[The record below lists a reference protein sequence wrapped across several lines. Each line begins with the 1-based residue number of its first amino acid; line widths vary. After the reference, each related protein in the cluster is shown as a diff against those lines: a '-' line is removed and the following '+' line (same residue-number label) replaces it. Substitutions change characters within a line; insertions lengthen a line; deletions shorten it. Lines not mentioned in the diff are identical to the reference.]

1 MQFMFSDQPALL
13 ERRQGSREHESTGC
27 EASDMPLFALG
38 RAQTA
43 HSYGA
48 LTKLFCVRSGINPVS
63 GTFSSL
69 TWRRGMQTEL
79 RSQLPSPSPRYF
91 WSPITAESLLSSP
104 EQSWFRGIPTKDFFK
119 IALTTNS
126 SLSLHKGFS
135 SFGAVGTASLN
146 YLTNIRQQIP
156 S

>member
-1 MQFMFSDQPALL
+1 MQAWTSPEVQKYKRAKKQPLQHKEMQFMFSDQPALL

-69 TWRRGMQTEL
+69 TWR
-79 RSQLPSPSPRYF
+79 
-91 WSPITAESLLSSP
+91 
-104 EQSWFRGIPTKDFFK
+104 
-119 IALTTNS
+119 
-126 SLSLHKGFS
+126 KGD
-135 SFGAVGTASLN
+135 AN
-146 YLTNIRQQIP
+146 
-156 S
+156 